1 MLQLP
6 IFSIFALYGSL
17 ILQNMGVARM
27 LMVWTPGARQSLCRF
42 VDKLGWY
49 GKGYAYR
56 QKNKIS
62 TCTETHLFCLTVG
75 VRDLDTFL
83 KCFTKILCYLE
94 IVTALKKPVRLAK
107 QSYILFRTVLDD
119 FWVRT
124 S

>member
-1 MLQLP
+1 MERGRPTDRRIRSAHAQKH
-6 IFSIFALYGSL
+6 IF
-17 ILQNMGVARM
+17 
-27 LMVWTPGARQSLCRF
+27 F
-42 VDKLGWY
+42 V
-49 GKGYAYR
+49 
-56 QKNKIS
+56 
-62 TCTETHLFCLTVG
+62 LTVG